1 MLLRQAHELLA
12 IGGSAHSRLH
22 LVEAVEHLIEPGL
35 GQSQRKR
42 LFKREA
48 VFTPPDAALSM
59 RRGDGVIVT
68 GRHNGVR
75 VVSPERFWP

>member
-1 MLLRQAHELLA
+1 M
-12 IGGSAHSRLH
+12 S
-22 LVEAVEHLIEPGL
+22 
-35 GQSQRKR
+35 

-68 GRHNGVR
+68 GPHNGVR
-75 VVSPERFWP
+75 PVSPERARS